1 MTADVPE
8 KFGRAFDAHDA
19 FERDGEAFVVTTS
32 TFGGRVTAAETE
44 DWALAY
50 TLEVQVPMLSATT
63 EEAVGPAVEEGWF
76 DTFALRLEDAPGA
89 VRQDLELD
97 DLSVD
102 RVADEAVATFS
113 FEWGNADHVPGM
125 TKAISEYVEGTYV
138 EGIVPGYQYGPPV
151 SELLSSARS
160 SGGDGDGGGDP
171 MPL

>member
-1 MTADVPE
+1 MTADAPE
-8 KFGRAFDAHDA
+8 KFVRAFDAHDA
-19 FERDGEAFVVTTS
+19 FERDGEGFVVTTS
-32 TFGGRVTAAETE
+32 TFGGRVTAEETD

-50 TLEVQVPMLSATT
+50 TLEIRVPTLSATT
-63 EEAVGPAVEEGWF
+63 EEAVGSAVEEGWF
-76 DTFALRLEDAPGA
+76 DTFALRLEDAPGV

-102 RVADEAVATFS
+102 RVADEAVAVFA
-113 FEWGNADHVPGM
+113 FEWGNTDHVPGM

-138 EGIVPGYQYGPPV
+138 EGVVPGYQYGPPV

-160 SGGDGDGGGDP
+160 SGGDDGSGDP